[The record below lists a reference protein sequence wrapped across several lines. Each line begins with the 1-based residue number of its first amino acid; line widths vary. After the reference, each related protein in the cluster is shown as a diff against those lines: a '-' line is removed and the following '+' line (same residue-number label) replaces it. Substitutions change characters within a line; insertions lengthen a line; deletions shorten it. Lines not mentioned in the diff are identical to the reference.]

1 MKTRLSN
8 KQFVGSV
15 LNGLV
20 ITVFK
25 FFQKT
30 DKKKFI
36 REVGEKRIKRWEL
49 FLTSL
54 PFRKRLIIII
64 IISTKYK
71 MPKCLKWVQY
81 RIRVKLYNC
90 IIKRGIAKTLKC
102 QYWRDCQS
110 FLILHSARM
119 ELHYRL
125 NALLWQLH
133 FFSFFVKISCD
144 DSLQSF

>member
-49 FLTSL
+49 FFDL
-54 PFRKRLIIII
+54 FAI
-64 IISTKYK
+64 
-71 MPKCLKWVQY
+71 
-81 RIRVKLYNC
+81 
-90 IIKRGIAKTLKC
+90 
-102 QYWRDCQS
+102 
-110 FLILHSARM
+110 
-119 ELHYRL
+119 
-125 NALLWQLH
+125 
-133 FFSFFVKISCD
+133 
-144 DSLQSF
+144 